1 VKPFAAIVP
10 RGLVVSCQAPAGDPL
25 HGGPLRA
32 RRAAPAAAGGAVAIR
47 ADGAQDILA
56 IRESVELPIIGSRKS
71 SYASSPVCITPTFD
85 EAADAFQSGANVV
98 AVDGTQR
105 PRPRGEDLAGLI
117 ARIHAELAVPVLADV
132 ASLEDGVRAA
142 ALGADAIATTLAGY
156 VDDGTPPQTPDLSL
170 VRALA
175 AAVAVPVIAEGRYRT
190 PDEAAQAIDVGAY
203 AVVVGG
209 AITRPHLIARRF
221 ADALSLNREP
231 PDRPAGPADDELRE
245 LAQALITSRQNVSPK
260 RLVAPGP
267 DAEQLA
273 RIWEA
278 AAAAPDHGEIVPWR
292 FIVVPALERRRL
304 GEVFAQALLDRDPQ
318 AAPDQ
323 VAQAR
328 EKALRA
334 PLLILAVAQ
343 LGARD
348 PDIPASERMVSLGC
362 AIQNMLLAAHA
373 AGFGAGLT
381 SGQAMR
387 AARMHE
393 LFALADGEEPVCFVN
408 IGTVTKRKPLRS
420 RPGAADFVREL

>member
-1 VKPFAAIVP
+1 MKPFAAIVP
-10 RGLVVSCQAPAGDPL
+10 RGLIVSCQAPFGDPL
-25 HGGPLRA
+25 HGSALMA
-32 RRAAPAAAGGAVAIR
+32 RMAAAAAEGGAVAVR
-47 ADGAQDILA
+47 ADGATDILA
-56 IRESVELPIIGSRKS
+56 IRESVRLPIIGSRKS
-71 SYASSPVCITPTFD
+71 SYASSPVYITPTFD
-85 EAADAFQSGANVV
+85 DAVSAFQAGASVV
-98 AVDGTQR
+98 AVDGTPR
-105 PRPRGEDLAGLI
+105 PRPPGEELSRLI
-117 ARIHAELAVPVLADV
+117 ARIHAELAIPVLADV
-132 ASLEDGVRAA
+132 GNVEDGARAA

-156 VDDGTPPQTPDLSL
+156 VDDGTPAQGPDVPL

-190 PDEAAQAIDVGAY
+190 PDEAAQAIDAGAY
-203 AVVVGG
+203 AVVVGS

-221 ADALSLNREP
+221 AEALRPRREL
-231 PDRPAGPADDELRE
+231 PDRPAGAADDELRE
-245 LAQALITSRQNVSPK
+245 FALALITSRQNVSPK

-292 FIVVPALERRRL
+292 FIVVPVEKRAHL

-334 PLLILAVAQ
+334 PLLILAVTQ
-343 LGARD
+343 LGTRD
-348 PDIPASERMVSLGC
+348 PDIPAPERMVSLGC

-387 AARMHE
+387 SARMRE